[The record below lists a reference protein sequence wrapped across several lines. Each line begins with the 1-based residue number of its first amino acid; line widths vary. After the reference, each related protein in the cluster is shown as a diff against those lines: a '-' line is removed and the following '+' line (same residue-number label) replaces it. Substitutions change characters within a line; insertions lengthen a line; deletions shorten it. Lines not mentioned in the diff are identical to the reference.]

1 MNNQLPELFQEHY
14 INTYW
19 SEEYINLLIDT
30 PSEPNDYPNAL
41 LDLNNCLNE
50 LSLNLDNKKI
60 LVIGSISPW
69 IECFLLNK
77 KASMVYTTDVNIIE
91 IESEKICFILES
103 ELLNHTFDL
112 IISFSSIEHIGLG
125 RYGDDIDP
133 DGDLKYVNN
142 LLKIIHNES
151 YMMIGV
157 PVAENY
163 KVDGDWH
170 RIYDEKRIK
179 ELFNSYDIILTSKNG
194 TVNKKIDYSFDNQ
207 YKFDWQNQP
216 FIVLKQKI

>member
-1 MNNQLPELFQEHY
+1 MNNQIPSLFQEYYVNSNWSEVY
-14 INTYW
+14 IN
-19 SEEYINLLIDT
+19 SLIDT

-41 LDLNNCLNE
+41 LDLNNCLTE
-50 LSLNLDNKKI
+50 LSINLTNKKI

-77 KASMVYTTDVNIIE
+77 NANKVYTTDVNVIN
-91 IESEKICFILES
+91 IESEKISFILES

-142 LLKIIHNES
+142 LLNIIHDDS
-151 YMMIGV
+151 YLLIGI
-157 PVAENY
+157 PVSENY
-163 KVDGDWH
+163 LVDGNWH
-170 RIYDEKRIK
+170 RIYDEKRIQ
-179 ELFNSYDIILTSKNG
+179 ELFNFYNILLTSKNG
-194 TVNKKIDYSFDNQ
+194 VINKKIDYHFDDNYQ
-207 YKFDWQNQP
+207 FNWQNQP
-216 FIVLKQKI
+216 IIVLKKK